1 MNSRDVI
8 LQKLTPVIAVPRFED
23 LDPGDHATGH
33 RFLVAED
40 GLWIEAD
47 LPWLYARAPLAISPT
62 ALPFGAL
69 NPEVRLKCGPIPRGL
84 LHEFAKSAS
93 EASPREIA
101 AIITWH
107 EVSRE
112 FSLLPVTRDSGN
124 AHVRWERPRLPDREH
139 LVVDLHSHGRYEARF
154 SAQDDRDD
162 AGEIK
167 FSVVIG
173 GCDKLVP
180 QLVARLC
187 LLGAYISI
195 SVDFMI
201 DEETARGPGL
211 ASDAVATP

>member
-1 MNSRDVI
+1 MNSRDMI

-23 LDPGDHATGH
+23 LDPGDHVTGH

-69 NPEVRLKCGPIPRGL
+69 NPEVRLKCVPIPRGL
-84 LHEFAKSAS
+84 LREFAKSAR

-124 AHVRWERPRLPDREH
+124 AHVRWERPRSSFPR
-139 LVVDLHSHGRYEARF
+139 SIR
-154 SAQDDRDD
+154 SA
-162 AGEIK
+162 
-167 FSVVIG
+167 
-173 GCDKLVP
+173 
-180 QLVARLC
+180 
-187 LLGAYISI
+187 LLGPGRSRRRRRDQVLRRDRRLRQARAAARRAPLLAWRLHL
-195 SVDFMI
+195 DFRRFH
-201 DEETARGPGL
+201 DR
-211 ASDAVATP
+211 